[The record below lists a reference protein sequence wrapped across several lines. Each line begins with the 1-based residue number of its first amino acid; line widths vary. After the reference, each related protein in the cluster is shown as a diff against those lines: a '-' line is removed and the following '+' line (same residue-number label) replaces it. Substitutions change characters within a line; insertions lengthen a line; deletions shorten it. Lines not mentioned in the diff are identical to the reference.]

1 MSEEN
6 KQYLIRRLQKVLEE
20 REVDSTVNAEMT
32 TDRQIED
39 LNERVKASS

>member
-6 KQYLIRRLQKVLEE
+6 KQYLIRKLQKVLEE
-20 REVDSTVNAEMT
+20 REVDSTVIAEMT

-39 LNERVKASS
+39 LKERVKASS

>member
-6 KQYLIRRLQKVLEE
+6 KQYLIRKLQKVLEE

-32 TDRQIED
+32 IDRQIED

>member
-39 LNERVKASS
+39 LKERVKASS

>member
-6 KQYLIRRLQKVLEE
+6 KQYLIRKLQKVLEE

>member
-6 KQYLIRRLQKVLEE
+6 KQILIRKLQKVLEE
-20 REVDSTVNAEMT
+20 REVDSTVNTEMT
-32 TDRQIED
+32 LDRQIED